1 MVTQAFNSVCG
12 LGRLVQYITTMVH
25 RKKNKA
31 KKIALCSMII
41 AVLCEEEEMPR
52 REWCKDWL
60 HKRNERGSH
69 ATIFQELKSGYES
82 DFTNYMRM
90 DPNTFYDLLEKVKP
104 VITKQDT
111 CMRESIS
118 PAARLE
124 ATLMYL
130 STGCSYSALQYSTRI
145 SKPSL
150 SAIIPDTCKA
160 IYDVLKDPYLKVSNA

>member
-1 MVTQAFNSVCG
+1 M
-12 LGRLVQYITTMVH
+12 QYITTMVH
-25 RKKNKA
+25 KKKKKA

-41 AVLCEEEEMPR
+41 AVLCEEEEEMTR

-69 ATIFQELKSGYES
+69 ATILQELRTGYES

-90 DPNTFYDLLEKVKP
+90 DPNTFYDLLEKLKP
-104 VITKQDT
+104 FITKQDT

-124 ATLMYL
+124 ATLRYL
-130 STGCSYSALQYSTRI
+130 STGCSYSSLQYSTRI
-145 SKPSL
+145 SKQSL
-150 SAIIPDTCKA
+150 SAIIPDMCQT
-160 IYDVLKDPYLKVSNA
+160 IYDVLKDPYLKVSNACL

>member
-1 MVTQAFNSVCG
+1 
-12 LGRLVQYITTMVH
+12 
-25 RKKNKA
+25 
-31 KKIALCSMII
+31 MIS
-41 AVLCEEEEMPR
+41 AVLCEDEEEEEMPR

-60 HKRNERGSH
+60 RKRNERGSH

-90 DPNTFYDLLEKVKP
+90 DPNTFYDLLERVKP

-150 SAIIPDTCKA
+150 SAIIPDTCQA
-160 IYDVLKDPYLKVSNA
+160 IYDVLKDPYLKVSNAWLLQWIYYYEGNEIDLHNVKYIPTVEHT